1 MLAIEFEGGSGERVE
16 SKISSSDSSSDSEV
30 DVTAISTPTK
40 KRVRGG
46 MKFGNLSGISGL
58 KANHDLSSDGESSED
73 PNSEFKKPRISGED
87 GSEINDDRSGL
98 VTDEE
103 SGESLGSEVEH
114 VELPLEDPGPTG
126 DGAEF
131 PAEGTQ

>member
-1 MLAIEFEGGSGERVE
+1 
-16 SKISSSDSSSDSEV
+16 
-30 DVTAISTPTK
+30 
-40 KRVRGG
+40 

-103 SGESLGSEVEH
+103 SGKSLGSAVEH
-114 VELPLEDPGPTG
+114 VEVPLEDPGPTG